1 MTRVQRAWR
10 SLLFV
15 PVLSER
21 FLAKA
26 HERGADA
33 IILDLEDSIL
43 PVNKAAARAALPA
56 AVPRVAQ
63 AGADVVVRINRPLDL
78 AVADIAAAV
87 MPGVAALMLP
97 KVMGPEH
104 VRLLA
109 ELVTDREAALGMPIG
124 HTRFLALIESPAALP
139 HVYAIAAEPRM
150 AGMSVGGEDMATEL
164 GAIPSAD
171 SMYVFAMQGLAAART
186 AGILPMGS
194 MGQLANI
201 ADLDSY
207 RSGLKRGK
215 ALGFITASC
224 IHPAHVPIINEE
236 YGASDAELD
245 RARRLLAAFDAAAA
259 DGAGAVAFEG
269 SMIDLPVVIR
279 AQRLLERAKS
289 WARSGNPS
297 RPRGA
302 SGADGYR
309 IFHADIAREQSGD
322 RRSVV
327 DWCYERPSRTRSAE
341 NEVDIDAH
349 RLLGLA
355 HRPGVVAAACNR
367 LHADRVGYSR

>member
-1 MTRVQRAWR
+1 MNRPNPSWR

-43 PVNKAAARAALPA
+43 PTRKADARAALPA

-63 AGADVVVRINRPLDL
+63 KGAAVVVRINRPIDL
-78 AVADIAAAV
+78 AVADITASV

-139 HVYAIAAEPRM
+139 HLYAIAAEPRM

-171 SMYVFAMQGLAAART
+171 SMYVFAMHGLAAART

-201 ADLDSY
+201 NDLDSY
-207 RSGLKRGK
+207 RAGLKRGR
-215 ALGFITASC
+215 ALGFTTASC

-245 RARRLLAAFDAAAA
+245 RARRLIAAFDAAAA

-279 AQRLLERAKS
+279 ARRLLERAKS
-289 WARSGNPS
+289 WARSGS
-297 RPRGA
+297 
-302 SGADGYR
+302 
-309 IFHADIAREQSGD
+309 
-322 RRSVV
+322 
-327 DWCYERPSRTRSAE
+327 
-341 NEVDIDAH
+341 
-349 RLLGLA
+349 
-355 HRPGVVAAACNR
+355 AAA
-367 LHADRVGYSR
+367 

>member
-1 MTRVQRAWR
+1 MSRSQPSWR

-33 IILDLEDSIL
+33 LILDLEDSIL
-43 PVNKAAARAALPA
+43 PTHKDAARAALPA

-78 AVADIAAAV
+78 AVADIAASV

-109 ELVTDREAALGMPIG
+109 ELVTAREEALGMAVG
-124 HTRFLALIESPAALP
+124 HTRFLVLIESPAALP
-139 HVYAIAAEPRM
+139 HLFAIAAEPRM

-164 GAIPSAD
+164 GATPSAD
-171 SMYVFAMQGLAAART
+171 SMYVFAMHGLAACRA
-186 AGILPMGS
+186 AGIMPMGS

-201 ADLDSY
+201 KDLASY
-207 RSGLKRGK
+207 RAGLKRGR
-215 ALGFITASC
+215 ALGFTTASC

-236 YGASDAELD
+236 YGATAEELD
-245 RARRLLAAFDAAAA
+245 RARRLIAAFDAAAA
-259 DGAGAVAFEG
+259 RGEGAVAFEG

-279 AQRLLERAKS
+279 AQRLLERAAS
-289 WARSGNPS
+289 WAK
-297 RPRGA
+297 
-302 SGADGYR
+302 
-309 IFHADIAREQSGD
+309 
-322 RRSVV
+322 
-327 DWCYERPSRTRSAE
+327 
-341 NEVDIDAH
+341 
-349 RLLGLA
+349 
-355 HRPGVVAAACNR
+355 PG
-367 LHADRVGYSR
+367 

>member
-1 MTRVQRAWR
+1 MTQTLPSWR

-15 PVLSER
+15 PVTSER
-21 FLAKA
+21 FVAKA
-26 HERGADA
+26 HTRGADA
-33 IILDLEDSIL
+33 LILDLEDSIL
-43 PVNKAAARAALPA
+43 PTRKADARAALPA

-63 AGADVVVRINRPLDL
+63 KGADVVVRINRPIDL
-78 AVADIAAAV
+78 AVADIAASV

-139 HVYAIAAEPRM
+139 HLYAIAAEPRM

-171 SMYVFAMQGLAAART
+171 SMYVFAMQGLAACRA

-201 ADLDSY
+201 NDLDSY
-207 RSGLKRGK
+207 RAGLQRGR
-215 ALGFITASC
+215 ALGFTTASC

-236 YGASDAELD
+236 YGASEAELD
-245 RARRLLAAFDAAAA
+245 RARRLLATFDAAVAR
-259 DGAGAVAFEG
+259 GEGAVAFEG
-269 SMIDLPVVIR
+269 SMVDIPIVIR
-279 AQRLLERAKS
+279 ARRLLERAAAWK
-289 WARSGNPS
+289 
-297 RPRGA
+297 
-302 SGADGYR
+302 
-309 IFHADIAREQSGD
+309 
-322 RRSVV
+322 
-327 DWCYERPSRTRSAE
+327 RSA
-341 NEVDIDAH
+341 
-349 RLLGLA
+349 
-355 HRPGVVAAACNR
+355 
-367 LHADRVGYSR
+367 